1 MSRSPR
7 RCSPR
12 STTATPRSPPRSC
25 RGCVLYALS
34 HVSLAFL
41 TLDTFLTLRFSL
53 SQGLSARGLRISEKD
68 LGQAFAATDQDGGGT
83 LVFAE
88 WQSSGL
94 ATAVDAIAEY
104 ATPGAGVLTI
114 DQARRK
120 LTDIGV
126 PPPKINRAVRVMD
139 ADRTFSGEHILP
151 SKPFTFPL
159 YLRLLWHICHPN
171 PSICPVVGSVYDT
184 CMFPGVGSGT
194 IELVEMAE
202 YIQRRRN
209 YINERLKD
217 KVVEPPAP
225 KFDLWRAKDMANPA
239 MAFGERD

>member
-1 MSRSPR
+1 LAYLDSEDWQEPEPEQKTDEQISAEMFAEIDDGDAEISAEELQRVR
-7 RCSPR
+7 F
-12 STTATPRSPPRSC
+12 
-25 RGCVLYALS
+25 YALS
-34 HVSLAFL
+34 HFSLAFL

-126 PPPKINRAVRVMD
+126 PPSKINRAVRVMD
-139 ADRTFSGEHILP
+139 ADRTFSGEHI
-151 SKPFTFPL
+151 
-159 YLRLLWHICHPN
+159 CHPN
-171 PSICPVVGSVYDT
+171 PSLPPCICVFYGIYV
-184 CMFPGVGSGT
+184 
-194 IELVEMAE
+194 
-202 YIQRRRN
+202 IQT
-209 YINERLKD
+209 LQF
-217 KVVEPPAP
+217 A
-225 KFDLWRAKDMANPA
+225 L
-239 MAFGERD
+239 